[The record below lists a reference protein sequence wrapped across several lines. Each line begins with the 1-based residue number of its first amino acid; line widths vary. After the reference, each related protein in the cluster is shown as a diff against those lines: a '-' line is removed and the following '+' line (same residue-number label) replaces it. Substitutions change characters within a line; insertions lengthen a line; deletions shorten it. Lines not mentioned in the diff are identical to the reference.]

1 MPASAMPA
9 RIEMH
14 TPGVWDMGLAA
25 RNWAALMSG
34 AAMTAFVGMG
44 TAKAQETQT
53 SDGEKKGRVTT
64 LQRIVVGAGVDKVA
78 IDTPQAVSVIEQEDI
93 DRAQPTTIGDVF
105 DQIPGVN
112 VSGSDRVFGE
122 TFNIRGIGAPES
134 ANEEGRIIV
143 TVDGAVKFF
152 EQYRMGGFFSD
163 PELYKR
169 VEVLRGPA
177 SSTLYGSG
185 ALGGVINFTTKD
197 AADFIADG
205 QNGAL
210 RLKGGYNSNKNG
222 WLGSVLLAQR
232 LNESAEFL
240 FEGNYRRADS
250 YFTGDG
256 TEVPS
261 SDFDAWSG
269 LAKGTFKVGDEGTLR
284 LSYSQWDS
292 DADDQDYAQVG
303 TQSTFGTV
311 DRHVIDKTGI
321 ISYENP
327 FSDSDWLDLKVSA
340 SFSDTTVDQTDA
352 SGNPMFGLTCATSAL
367 FCDAEYGYQ
376 TWQFNVQNTTE
387 WQGGNW
393 ENFLTYGWQT
403 AYQIRTADATDVF
416 GNPLPITFHPEGTD
430 VKTGIFVQDEF
441 VWDERLTLIPGMRLD
456 WHELSPDDSITGAE
470 ETDDTAFSPK
480 IAAHYRFNE
489 TVAVFGSVAHTERFP
504 TLDETFSTTSSGSIF
519 NPSLDLTKERSNNFE
534 LGFALSGYDLAQPGD
549 SLQLKTTGFYNDIKD
564 LITRNPALVGGFNNL
579 PGYVNVNRAEIYG
592 AEVELAYDADYFFA
606 NAGYSYVQGK
616 DKDTGNYL
624 TTIAPHEL
632 SFTLGGKLPEHDLVF
647 GWKARVVSGPQDPD
661 RDSSGPLPPPN
672 ASSTRFSEAF
682 DVHDI
687 FLTWTPQDGEFKGW
701 EANLGVDNIFDKQ
714 YKEFL
719 SNDPAK
725 GRTFKVSLAKQIGW

>member
-1 MPASAMPA
+1 
-9 RIEMH
+9 
-14 TPGVWDMGLAA
+14 MGLVA
-25 RNWAALMSG
+25 RNVAVLLGGVAMVIGIGASG
-34 AAMTAFVGMG
+34 ALAQKPAETAP
-44 TAKAQETQT
+44 QQT
-53 SDGEKKGRVTT
+53 NEADKQDRVTT

-78 IDTPQAVSVIEQEDI
+78 IDTPQAVSVVDQEDI

-112 VSGSDRVFGE
+112 VSGSERVFGE

-134 ANEEGRIIV
+134 AGEEGRIIV
-143 TVDGAVKFF
+143 TVDGATKFY

-197 AADFIADG
+197 AADFIANG
-205 QNGAL
+205 ENGAL
-210 RLKGGYNSNKNG
+210 RLKSGYNSNKNG
-222 WLGSVLLAQR
+222 WLGSVILAHR

-250 YFTGDG
+250 YVTGDG

-261 SDFDAWSG
+261 SDFETWSG

-284 LSYSQWDS
+284 LSYQQWDS

-303 TQSTFGTV
+303 TQPTFGTV
-311 DRHVIDKTGI
+311 DRHVIDRTAI
-321 ISYENP
+321 ISYEDP
-327 FSDSDWLDLKVSA
+327 FSDNDWLNLKISA

-352 SGNPMFGLTCATSAL
+352 TGNPRFGLTCATSPL
-367 FCDAEYGYQ
+367 FCDSEYGYR
-376 TWQFNVQNTTE
+376 TWQFNAQNTTE

-403 AYQIRTADATDVF
+403 AYQIRTADAVDVT
-416 GNPLPITFHPEGTD
+416 GNPLPVTFHPEGTD
-430 VKTGIFVQDEF
+430 IKTGIFVQDEF
-441 VWDERLTLIPGMRLD
+441 VWDERLTLIPGIRLD
-456 WHELSPDDSITGAE
+456 WHELTPDDAITGAE
-470 ETDDTAFSPK
+470 ETDDIAFSPK

-489 TVAVFGSVAHTERFP
+489 TLAIFGSVAHTERFP
-504 TLDETFSTTSSGSIF
+504 TLDETFSTTSSSSIF

-534 LGFALSGYDLAQPGD
+534 AGFALSGYDLAQPGD
-549 SLQLKTTGFYNDIKD
+549 TLQLKTTGFYNDIKD
-564 LITRNPALVGGFNNL
+564 LITRNPALVSGFNNL
-579 PGYVNVNRAEIYG
+579 PGYVNVARAEIYG
-592 AEVELAYDADYFFA
+592 AEVELAYDADHFFA

-616 DKDTGNYL
+616 DKDTGDYL

-632 SFTLGGKLPEHDLVF
+632 SFTLGGKLSEYDLVF
-647 GWKARVVSGPQDPD
+647 GWKARFVANPQDPE
-661 RDSSGPLPPPN
+661 RRSSQDDWTGT
-672 ASSTRFSEAF
+672 STRFSEAF

-687 FLTWTPQDGEFKGW
+687 FLTWKPDEGQFAGF

-725 GRTFKVSLAKQIGW
+725 GRTFKVALTKQFGW

>member
-1 MPASAMPA
+1 
-9 RIEMH
+9 
-14 TPGVWDMGLAA
+14 MGLVA
-25 RNWAALMSG
+25 RNMAVLLSG
-34 AAMTAFVGMG
+34 AAVLVLADMQELR
-44 TAKAQETQT
+44 AQEVQAAAQQQKN
-53 SDGEKKGRVTT
+53 GAEKQGRVTV
-64 LQRIVVGAGVDKVA
+64 LQRVVVGAGVEKVA

-93 DRAQPTTIGDVF
+93 DRAQPTTVGDVF

-143 TVDGAVKFF
+143 TVDGATKFY

-197 AADFIADG
+197 ATDFLADR

-210 RLKGGYNSNKNG
+210 RLKGGYNSNKDG
-222 WLGSVLLAQR
+222 WLGSVILAQR
-232 LNESAEFL
+232 LSESADFL
-240 FEGNYRRADS
+240 FAGNYRRSDS
-250 YFTGDG
+250 YVTGDG

-261 SDFDAWSG
+261 SDFAAWSG
-269 LAKGTFKVGDEGTLR
+269 LAKGTFKIGDEGTLR
-284 LSYSQWDS
+284 LSYEQWDS

-303 TQSTFGTV
+303 TQSIFGTV
-311 DRHVIDKTGI
+311 DRHVVDRTAI
-321 ISYENP
+321 ISYEDP
-327 FSDSDWLDLKVSA
+327 FSDNDWLDLKVSA

-352 SGNPMFGLTCATSAL
+352 SGNPMSGLTCATSTL
-367 FCDAEYGYQ
+367 FCDSEYGYQ
-376 TWQFNVQNTTE
+376 TWQFNAQNTSE
-387 WQGGNW
+387 WQGESW

-403 AYQIRTADATDVF
+403 AYQIRTAEAIDLVGSPVDF
-416 GNPLPITFHPEGTD
+416 GFHPEGTD
-430 VKTGIFVQDEF
+430 LKTGVFVQNEF
-441 VWDERLTLIPGMRLD
+441 IWDERLTFISGMRLD
-456 WHELSPDDSITGAE
+456 WHELTPDDSTAGAQ
-470 ETDDTAFSPK
+470 ETDDVAFSPK

-489 TVAVFGSVAHTERFP
+489 TFAIFGSLAHTQRFP
-504 TLDETFSTTSSGSIF
+504 TLDETFSTSANSSFF

-534 LGFALSGYDLAQPGD
+534 LGFAVSGYDLVQPGD
-549 SLQLKTTGFYNDIKD
+549 SLQLKTTGFYNDIKE
-564 LITRNPALVGGFNNL
+564 LITRNPALVPGFNNL
-579 PGYVNVNRAEIYG
+579 PGYVNISRAEIYG

-616 DKDTGNYL
+616 DKDTGDYL

-632 SFTLGGKLPEHDLVF
+632 SFTLGRKFPQYDLVF
-647 GWKARVVSGPQDPD
+647 GWKARFVADPQDSAH
-661 RDSSGPLPPPN
+661 RSSEDDWTG
-672 ASSTRFSEAF
+672 SSTRFSEAF
-682 DVHDI
+682 DIHDI
-687 FLTWTPQDGEFKGW
+687 FITWKPDEGQLAGFQ
-701 EANLGVDNIFDKQ
+701 ANVGIDNIFDKQ

-725 GRTFKVSLAKQIGW
+725 GRTFKVALTKQFGW